1 LSTQIVYQSF
11 VKETRF
17 MNLPKS
23 AAKRLPKVRQSRV
36 DPLAVKSVEKAFLV
50 LNAFGGA
57 NFSMSLTQLAS
68 AVRLDISAAQRFTHT
83 LTKLGYLQKDPP
95 TRRFG
100 LGVKALDLG
109 HHYLRANLLVE
120 RAMPYLLHLSKTTE
134 ETVNL
139 TVRDD
144 TEVVFIVR
152 FMCRQL
158 LNLNDTGVIVGA
170 RMPAYCTASGIAILS
185 QLPPSEA
192 GDILSRSE
200 LRAYTPHTTCRLKD
214 LLKKLETS
222 AARGYA
228 TAFEEFFLGDLA
240 VAAPILTQNG
250 PAGAINI
257 SVPRARFSREEAEEK
272 FSSLVVAAAQS
283 VSQKSNPRL

>member
-1 LSTQIVYQSF
+1 M
-11 VKETRF
+11 K
-17 MNLPKS
+17 LPKS
-23 AAKRLPKVRQSRV
+23 AAKHINKVRESRV

-50 LNAFGGA
+50 LNAFGGT

-68 AVRLDISAAQRFTHT
+68 AIRLDISAAQRFTHT
-83 LTKLGYLQKDPP
+83 LTKLGYLQKDPL
-95 TRRFG
+95 TKRFG

-120 RAMPYLLHLSKTTE
+120 RAMPYLLHLSKTTQ

-185 QLPPSEA
+185 QLPLSES
-192 GDILSRSE
+192 GDILNRSE
-200 LRAYTPHTTCRLKD
+200 LRAYTPHTTWRLKD
-214 LLKKLETS
+214 VLRKLEAS
-222 AARGYA
+222 ATRGYA

-240 VAAPILTQNG
+240 IAAPILAQNG
-250 PAGAINI
+250 PVGAINI

-272 FSSLVVAAAQS
+272 FSPLVVAAAQS

>member
-1 LSTQIVYQSF
+1 
-11 VKETRF
+11 
-17 MNLPKS
+17 MKS
-23 AAKRLPKVRQSRV
+23 PRSVAMRNNEAREARV

-50 LNAFGGA
+50 LNAFDGM

-68 AVRLDISAAQRFTHT
+68 AIGLDMSATQRFTHT
-83 LTKLGYLQKDPP
+83 LTKLGYLQKDPL
-95 TRRFG
+95 TKRFR

-158 LNLNDTGVIVGA
+158 MNLNDTGVIVGA

-185 QLPPSEA
+185 QLAPSEVA
-192 GDILSRSE
+192 DILNRSE
-200 LRAYTPHTTCRLKD
+200 LKAYTPYTTRRPKD
-214 LLKKLETS
+214 LLKKLEIS

-228 TAFEEFFLGDLA
+228 TAFEEFFLGDFA
-240 VAAPILTQNG
+240 IAAPILAPNG
-250 PAGAINI
+250 AAGAINI
-257 SVPRARFSREEAEEK
+257 SVPRARFSPEEAEEQ

>member
-1 LSTQIVYQSF
+1 
-11 VKETRF
+11 
-17 MNLPKS
+17 
-23 AAKRLPKVRQSRV
+23 
-36 DPLAVKSVEKAFLV
+36 
-50 LNAFGGA
+50 
-57 NFSMSLTQLAS
+57 MSLTQLAS
-68 AVRLDISAAQRFTHT
+68 AIRLDISAAQRFTHT
-83 LTKLGYLQKDPP
+83 LTKLGYLQKDPL
-95 TRRFG
+95 TKRFG

-192 GDILSRSE
+192 ADILNRSE
-200 LRAYTPHTTCRLKD
+200 LKAYTPHTTYRPKD
-214 LLKKLETS
+214 LLKKLEIS

-228 TAFEEFFLGDLA
+228 TAFEEFFLGDFA
-240 VAAPILTQNG
+240 IAAPILAPDG
-250 PAGAINI
+250 AAGAINI
-257 SVPRARFSREEAEEK
+257 SVPRARFAPEELKKNSLLWSWPPPLCRRNEYPLINCHFTSDRPIIRELGRSVHARALTGMAGTCDEASRPACC
-272 FSSLVVAAAQS
+272 SLAGASACS
-283 VSQKSNPRL
+283 CP

>member
-1 LSTQIVYQSF
+1 
-11 VKETRF
+11 
-17 MNLPKS
+17 MNLPPP
-23 AAKRLPKVRQSRV
+23 AAKRINKVRESRV

-50 LNAFGGA
+50 LNAFSGT

-68 AVRLDISAAQRFTHT
+68 AIHLDMSATQRFTHT
-83 LTKLGYLQKDPP
+83 LTKLGYLQKDPL
-95 TRRFG
+95 TKRFG
-100 LGVKALDLG
+100 LGVKALNLG
-109 HHYLRANLLVE
+109 HHYLQANLLVE

-185 QLPPSEA
+185 QLPPSEVA
-192 GDILSRSE
+192 DILNRSE
-200 LRAYTPHTTCRLKD
+200 LRAYTPHSTCRLKV
-214 LLKKLETS
+214 LLKKLEIS

-240 VAAPILTQNG
+240 IAAPILAQDG

-272 FSSLVVAAAQS
+272 FSPLVVAAAQS

>member
-1 LSTQIVYQSF
+1 MTPP
-11 VKETRF
+11 R
-17 MNLPKS
+17 S
-23 AAKRLPKVRQSRV
+23 AAKRINKVRESRV

-50 LNAFGGA
+50 LNAFGGT
-57 NFSMSLTQLAS
+57 NFTMSLTQLAS
-68 AVRLDISAAQRFTHT
+68 AIRMDISATQRFTHT
-83 LTKLGYLQKDPP
+83 LAKLGYLQKDPL
-95 TRRFG
+95 TKRFG
-100 LGVKALDLG
+100 LGVKSLDLG

-120 RAMPYLLHLSKTTE
+120 RAMPYLLHLSKMTE

-152 FMCRQL
+152 FMCRQIL
-158 LNLNDTGVIVGA
+158 SLNDTGVIVGA

-185 QLPPSEA
+185 QLPSSEA
-192 GDILSRSE
+192 GEILNRSE
-200 LRAYTPHTTCRLKD
+200 LKAYTPHTTWRLKD
-214 LLKKLETS
+214 VLRKLEAS

-240 VAAPILTQNG
+240 IAAPILAPDG

-257 SVPRARFSREEAEEK
+257 SVPRARFSQEEAEER
-272 FSSLVVAAAQS
+272 FSPLVVAAAQS

>member
-1 LSTQIVYQSF
+1 
-11 VKETRF
+11 
-17 MNLPKS
+17 MNLPRS
-23 AAKRLPKVRQSRV
+23 ATKRTNKVRESRI

-50 LNAFGGA
+50 LNAFGGT
-57 NFSMSLTQLAS
+57 NSSMSLTQLAS
-68 AVRLDISAAQRFTHT
+68 AIRLDISAAQRFTHT
-83 LTKLGYLQKDPP
+83 LTKLGYLQKDPL
-95 TRRFG
+95 TKRFG

-120 RAMPYLLHLSKTTE
+120 RAMPYLLHLSKTTQ

-185 QLPPSEA
+185 QLAPSEVA
-192 GDILSRSE
+192 DILNRSE
-200 LRAYTPHTTCRLKD
+200 LKAYTPHTTCRPKD
-214 LLKKLETS
+214 LLKKLEIS

-228 TAFEEFFLGDLA
+228 TAFEEFFLGDFA
-240 VAAPILTQNG
+240 IAAPILAPDG
-250 PAGAINI
+250 AAGAINI
-257 SVPRARFSREEAEEK
+257 SVPRARFSPEEAEEK

-283 VSQKSNPRL
+283 VSQKSNPRF

>member
-1 LSTQIVYQSF
+1 M
-11 VKETRF
+11 K
-17 MNLPKS
+17 LPRS
-23 AAKRLPKVRQSRV
+23 AAKRINKVRESRV

-50 LNAFGGA
+50 LNAFGGT

-68 AVRLDISAAQRFTHT
+68 VIGLDMSAAQRFTHT
-83 LTKLGYLQKDPP
+83 LTKLGYLQKDPL
-95 TRRFG
+95 TKRFE

-109 HHYLRANLLVE
+109 HHYLRASLLVE

-152 FMCRQL
+152 FTCRQL
-158 LNLNDTGVIVGA
+158 LNLNDTGAIVGA

-185 QLPPSEA
+185 QLPLLEA
-192 GDILSRSE
+192 ADILNRSE

-228 TAFEEFFLGDLA
+228 TAFEEFFLGDFA
-240 VAAPILTQNG
+240 IAAPILAQNG
-250 PAGAINI
+250 PVGAINI